1 MGSRLQEISVLRL
14 KRVRWI
20 HDPAHIAMLLNPAAS
35 VNWGATSAK
44 IEDYRAID

>member
-1 MGSRLQEISVLRL
+1 
-14 KRVRWI
+14 
-20 HDPAHIAMLLNPAAS
+20 MLLNPAAS